1 MKKSLLLSLLSV
13 IVLMMSSCSK
23 EDDPPVAAF
32 SMDKTTAHVGETIT
46 FINTSVNAGLCIW
59 SFGDGTNDAI
69 NKNVTTH
76 TYSGSGNFT
85 VKLIV
90 NKKADSDSKIGVVS
104 ATKTII
110 ITQ

>member
-46 FINTSVNAGLCIW
+46 FTNLSLNYGPFGW
-59 SFGDGTNDAI
+59 DFGDGTHEYVNR
-69 NKNVTTH
+69 NPTH
-76 TYSGSGNFT
+76 SYSSPGSYT
-85 VKLIV
+85 IDLWVV
-90 NKKADSDSKIGVVS
+90 SRSDSDNYGSDTV
-104 ATKTII
+104 TKTIL

>member
-46 FINTSVNAGLCIW
+46 FTNLSLNAGPTIW
-59 SFGDGTNDAI
+59 DFGDGTMEAI
-69 NKNVTTH
+69 NRNPTH
-76 TYSGSGNFT
+76 SYSSAGSFT
-85 VKLIV
+85 IGLTVSKR
-90 NKKADSDSKIGVVS
+90 ADSNSKKGGDS
-104 ATKTII
+104 AHKTIL